1 MLFGK
6 IKENRRLAM
15 RFDKSDSAFL
25 GFIVLAL
32 IKILIS

>member
-1 MLFGK
+1 
-6 IKENRRLAM
+6 M

-25 GFIVLAL
+25 GFIALAL